1 MELTRRNM
9 IAGALAGAAVL
20 ASAPHANAI
29 QGGGGSC
36 PDGQIKVAGICMVD
50 PLVDLS
56 ALAYFELRTWM
67 GADPVDVS
75 PEALKASGEFLSAAI
90 IALAPFSRMVNSN

>member
-1 MELTRRNM
+1 
-9 IAGALAGAAVL
+9 
-20 ASAPHANAI
+20 
-29 QGGGGSC
+29 
-36 PDGQIKVAGICMVD
+36 MVD

-67 GADPVDVS
+67 GADPVDDS
-75 PEALKASGEFLSAAI
+75 PEALKASGKFLSAAI